1 MGYLGEG
8 NQKMRRRSW
17 LTGAAMLVFA
27 GSAPAFA
34 GTILSPIDSDGNT
47 LGSVGGGSPA
57 NLINQSGLSQNFI
70 SGVTDFETYISLG
83 PTSASVTASTG
94 WVSAAGSLGGYLQFD
109 LGATYALS
117 GFVLWNQN
125 NDLAVNG
132 FTLIVASNA
141 AFTSGVTNL
150 GTFNAA
156 EGLNAQTYTLT
167 GEGEFVRMQ
176 INSTHGPNQAILGEI
191 AFDATL
197 IPEPCSL
204 LVLGM
209 GWAGIGFARRRRR

>member
-1 MGYLGEG
+1 
-8 NQKMRRRSW
+8 MRQRSW
-17 LTGAAMLVFA
+17 LAGAAMLAFA

-47 LGSVGGGSPA
+47 LGSVGGGSPT
-57 NLINQSGLSQNFI
+57 NLINQTGLSPNFI

-83 PTSASVTASTG
+83 PTSASVTGSTG
-94 WVSAAGSLGGYLQFD
+94 WVSASGSGVLGGYLQFD
-109 LGATYALS
+109 LGANYALS

-125 NDLAVNG
+125 NNLAVNS
-132 FTLIVASNA
+132 FTLIVASDA
-141 AFTSGVTNL
+141 SFTSGVTNL

-176 INSTHGPNQAILGEI
+176 INSSHGPNQVILGEI

-197 IPEPCSL
+197 IPEPGSL

-209 GWAGIGFARRRRR
+209 GWAGLGFARRRG